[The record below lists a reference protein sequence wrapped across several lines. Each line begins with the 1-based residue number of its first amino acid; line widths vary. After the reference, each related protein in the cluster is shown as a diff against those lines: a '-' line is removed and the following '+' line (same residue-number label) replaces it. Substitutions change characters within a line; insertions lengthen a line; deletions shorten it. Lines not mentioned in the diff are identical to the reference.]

1 MGTPMKDQITLID
14 QVIDLDGTPTHVV
27 MVETTPE
34 STILH
39 LRQQPDGSLTSAEG
53 PEVLIAAQLKAFPPH
68 PILRTGE
75 TKLLWQV
82 SSGGGSGI
90 EDHIALVYTPRATG
104 TLTIC
109 ESTGAEKLVL
119 TL

>member
-1 MGTPMKDQITLID
+1 MGTAMKNQITLID

-39 LRQQPDGSLTSAEG
+39 LRQRPEGFLTSAQD
-53 PEVLIAAQLKAFPPH
+53 PEVLIAAQLQAFLPH

-75 TKLLWQV
+75 TRLSCHL
-82 SSGGGSGI
+82 SSHGGSGI
-90 EDHIALVYTPRATG
+90 EDHIALVYTPRAIG

-109 ESTGAEKLVL
+109 ESTGSEKLVVAL
-119 TL
+119 